1 MQDVELNEEL
11 QEEELEELEELQLEE
26 ELKNAEA
33 RFLRWVED
41 HSRFNF
47 FIYIMYNAKIY
58 KTNEKK
64 NEKT

>member
-1 MQDVELNEEL
+1 V
-11 QEEELEELEELQLEE
+11 LEE

-33 RFLRWVED
+33 QFLRWGERG